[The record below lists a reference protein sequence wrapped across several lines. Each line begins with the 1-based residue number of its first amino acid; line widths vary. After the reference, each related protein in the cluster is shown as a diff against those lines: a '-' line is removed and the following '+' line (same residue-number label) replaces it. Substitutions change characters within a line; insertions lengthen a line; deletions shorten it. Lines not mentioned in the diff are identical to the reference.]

1 MKNMRKTFDDMNRA
15 PQDGTD
21 KSYQLF
27 WEFEIWKKTEE
38 MNFRQQLKDREEEHL
53 TSISDK

>member
-1 MKNMRKTFDDMNRA
+1 MRKTFDDMNKT
-15 PQDGTD
+15 PQDNTD

-53 TSISDK
+53 ITISDK